1 MSFHPKFHNFEL
13 CETQRTY
20 VMHLTET
27 LKVAFVGIHV
37 QESFIRKVLGKKKKL
52 HSYSYNLSK
61 INL

>member
-1 MSFHPKFHNFEL
+1 
-13 CETQRTY
+13 
-20 VMHLTET
+20 MHLTET